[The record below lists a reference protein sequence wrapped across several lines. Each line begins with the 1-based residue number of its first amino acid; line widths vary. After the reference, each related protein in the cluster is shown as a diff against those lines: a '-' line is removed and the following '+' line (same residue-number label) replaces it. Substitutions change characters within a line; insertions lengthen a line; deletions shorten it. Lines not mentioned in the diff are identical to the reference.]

1 MALVIVYIVPVKK
14 TRVRKNGDPKMMT
27 EIQRNELA
35 EQIISE
41 LVKHAQQNGYSVNE
55 TNNPFLGT
63 AFDIAYEIENP
74 NEYNLNIAIEKARQN
89 GCFESMKIR
98 KFETEFPNP
107 NEYIIA
113 RNENSRIGIFFDD
126 SFGWC
131 GEGYKKISRNEV
143 PLNWFCNYQIFC
155 EQDI

>member
-1 MALVIVYIVPVKK
+1 
-14 TRVRKNGDPKMMT
+14 MMT
-27 EIQRNELA
+27 EDQRNELA

-41 LVKHAQQNGYSVNE
+41 LVEYAQQNGYSVSE
-55 TNNPFLGT
+55 FSNPFIGT

-74 NEYNLNIAIEKARQN
+74 EEYNINLAIEKAHQN
-89 GCFESMKIR
+89 GCFESMNVR

-107 NEYIIA
+107 SEYILA
-113 RNENSRIGIFFDD
+113 RNENGCIGIFFDN

-131 GEGYKKISRNEV
+131 GNGYKKISRNEV
-143 PLNWFCNYQIFC
+143 PLNWFCNYRIFD